1 MESRL
6 EDLEIRLAHQELAI
20 DNLTQTLLIQ
30 EQTMAQLQD
39 QLSYVK
45 SMLRELSPSA
55 VASAADETP
64 PPHY

>member
-6 EDLEIRLAHQELAI
+6 EDLEIRLAHHELAI
-20 DNLTQTLLIQ
+20 DNLTQTLLMQ
-30 EQTMAQLQD
+30 EQAMAQLQAE
-39 QLSYVK
+39 LSHVK